1 MRSFANFCNAG
12 IKEEQMAEAS
22 AQACVSVPSGPWS
35 SLQKG
40 FSAWLK
46 HNLQLERPLDMRFS
60 IFIYCEDGSYDFL
73 CKYYRNQVPSKG
85 LSCIEIHALIVSNM
99 TVLVMVLWTCIR
111 FYCVPWAAALHIC
124 SVFKDESCYYL
135 HQFIIQLL
143 ADMTCFRQSFKK
155 KKQKFGHL
163 KYLTSLSVT

>member
-40 FSAWLK
+40 FSA
-46 HNLQLERPLDMRFS
+46 LERPLDMRFS

-99 TVLVMVLWTCIR
+99 TVLVMVL
-111 FYCVPWAAALHIC
+111 
-124 SVFKDESCYYL
+124 
-135 HQFIIQLL
+135 
-143 ADMTCFRQSFKK
+143 
-155 KKQKFGHL
+155 
-163 KYLTSLSVT
+163 